1 MATTYSAVES
11 YGVGAAPGILKRVS
25 WGAIFAGLV
34 VSLVIGLLLN
44 LLGIGIGLGAIDPAT
59 SNNPFSGIGTG
70 AAIWLG
76 ISTLI
81 ALFVGGWITAKLAGS
96 VRGLIGVLHSLV
108 LWGLVTLVTFYLM
121 GTALGSL
128 FSGAAGVVGTSLS
141 LASKGIEAVAPQA
154 SEKIKEQM
162 QQSGINVDSIM
173 NEAKQL
179 LSETGKP
186 ELQPDQIQRDAE
198 WNAQAAAQG
207 TEGAKTPEAVEQE
220 LRQSLQKVFATGQQ
234 KVNAADREALVNVL
248 VSRSNMTRPEAEQ
261 TVNGWIQK
269 YQQVAQDAQA
279 VKQTALQSTENAM
292 DTLSKVGIWMFI
304 LLLLEAI
311 AAGLGGWL
319 GSSRHMRYAE
329 VAHSERS

>member
-1 MATTYSAVES
+1 
-11 YGVGAAPGILKRVS
+11 
-25 WGAIFAGLV
+25 
-34 VSLVIGLLLN
+34 
-44 LLGIGIGLGAIDPAT
+44 
-59 SNNPFSGIGTG
+59 
-70 AAIWLG
+70 
-76 ISTLI
+76 
-81 ALFVGGWITAKLAGS
+81 
-96 VRGLIGVLHSLV
+96 
-108 LWGLVTLVTFYLM
+108 
-121 GTALGSL
+121 
-128 FSGAAGVVGTSLS
+128 
-141 LASKGIEAVAPQA
+141 
-154 SEKIKEQM
+154 M

-186 ELQPDQIQRDAE
+186 ELQPDQIKRDAE